1 MAPIDGVAALAAAIP
16 GAEFKTLAPGPHGL
30 IDDTLGSATL
40 DFVTGRPSAAV
51 DDRVLKT
58 VLFTDIVS
66 STELLSARG
75 DAQWRQQLDA
85 HDRLVDSVLM
95 KYSGSRVKHTGD
107 GVFALLDGPTKA
119 ARCALELAP
128 ALAARGISIRAG
140 IHVGECEPARRRV
153 KRHGGAH
160 RRPDR
165 RDRRIRRSAH
175 ESHGARSFS
184 GLRAAL

>member
-1 MAPIDGVAALAAAIP
+1 
-16 GAEFKTLAPGPHGL
+16 
-30 IDDTLGSATL
+30 
-40 DFVTGRPSAAV
+40 
-51 DDRVLKT
+51 VLKT

-75 DAQWRQQLDA
+75 DAQWRHQLDA

-128 ALAARGISIRAG
+128 ALAARGISIRA
-140 IHVGECEPARRRV
+140 VFTWTNAS
-153 KRHGGAH
+153 GAATSEAAW
-160 RRPDR
+160 RCT
-165 RDRRIRRSAH
+165 SAP
-175 ESHGARSFS
+175 G
-184 GLRAAL
+184 